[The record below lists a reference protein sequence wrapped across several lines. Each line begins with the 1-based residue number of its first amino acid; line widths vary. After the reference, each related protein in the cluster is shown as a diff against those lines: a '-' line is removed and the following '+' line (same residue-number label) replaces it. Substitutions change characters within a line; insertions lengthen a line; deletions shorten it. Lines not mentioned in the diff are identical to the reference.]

1 MPHYMFKAS
10 YTQLGILGVM
20 KEGAA
25 SRLAAVSAMAQSVG
39 GRIDSAYWAFGDD
52 DYVTIGEL
60 PDNAAAMAIAAAVGA
75 SGAARVTTTVLLTAS
90 EVDEAL
96 ARRTAYRAPGT

>member
-1 MPHYMFKAS
+1 MPHYMFRAS
-10 YTQLGILGVM
+10 YTQQGIQGVM

-25 SRLAAVSAMAQSVG
+25 SRTAAVNALAASVG

-52 DYVTIGEL
+52 DFLAIGEL

-75 SGAARVTTTVLLTAS
+75 SGAARVTTTVLLTAA
-90 EVDEAL
+90 EVDEAR
-96 ARRTAYRAPGT
+96 ARRTAYRAPGA